1 MRANMKDDRL
11 EIHRDASKRDNSVF
25 FSWLSSNC
33 VQAKPVSEVR
43 KMMSDIKEPIR
54 EVTDDES

>member
-1 MRANMKDDRL
+1 MKEDRL
-11 EIHRDASKRDNSVF
+11 KIHRDASKRDNSVF
-25 FSWLSSNC
+25 FSWLNSNC